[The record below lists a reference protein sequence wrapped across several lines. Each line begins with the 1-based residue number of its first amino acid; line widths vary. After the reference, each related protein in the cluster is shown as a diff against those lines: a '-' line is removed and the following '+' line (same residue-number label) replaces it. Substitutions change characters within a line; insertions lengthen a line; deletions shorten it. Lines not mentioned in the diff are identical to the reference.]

1 MTVIQKKKII
11 QRIIQLEADV
21 ETLKQARIDA
31 AVSGFA
37 SATISTAGGSK
48 SYTRL
53 TPDKITEV
61 IDELLN
67 ELAQLRSLLVTGN
80 ARPLRTIATIYV

>member
-1 MTVIQKKKII
+1 MTITQKKKII
-11 QRIIQLEADV
+11 QRIAQLEEDIS
-21 ETLKQARIDA
+21 TLKQARIDA
-31 AVSGFA
+31 ALTGFA

-61 IDELLN
+61 IDELLC
-67 ELAQLRSLLVTGN
+67 ELSQLRSLLVTGN
-80 ARPLRTIATIYV
+80 SRPIRTIATIYV

>member
-11 QRIIQLEADV
+11 QRIVQLETDI

-37 SATISTAGGSK
+37 SATISTSGGSK

-67 ELAQLRSLLVTGN
+67 ELAQLRSMLVTGN

>member
-1 MTVIQKKKII
+1 MTITQKKKII
-11 QRIIQLEADV
+11 QRIAQLEEDIS
-21 ETLKQARIDA
+21 TLKQARIDA
-31 AVSGFA
+31 ALTGFA

-61 IDELLN
+61 IDELLS

-80 ARPLRTIATIYV
+80 SRPIRTIATIYV